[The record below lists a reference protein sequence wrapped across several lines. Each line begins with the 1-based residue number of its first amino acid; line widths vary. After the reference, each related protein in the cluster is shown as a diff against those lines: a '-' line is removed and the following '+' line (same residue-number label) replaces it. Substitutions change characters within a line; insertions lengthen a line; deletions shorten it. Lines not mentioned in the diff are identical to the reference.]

1 MTLVWI
7 LAAVFLSSI
16 GSILIALIFFLGS
29 AKFVKNIIPNLIA
42 FATGTLLAGAFLGI
56 LPHAMEK
63 LTPEETSLTVLLGII
78 TFFILEKIIRIHH
91 CHRTDCDSH
100 EGHNYSST
108 MILIGDGLHNALDG
122 AIITTS
128 FLISIPVGITTTLAI
143 IAHEIPQEIGD
154 FAILLHSGFSKK
166 KALFWNL
173 VSGATSLLG
182 ALIAF
187 FALKQVAEFIPFVMA
202 VAASSFIYIALAD
215 LSPEL
220 HRRSTLKNDF
230 QKIILLLLG
239 VGLIYLTMSLHSH

>member
-1 MTLVWI
+1 MTFLLI
-7 LAAVFLSSI
+7 LLAVFISSV

-29 AKFVKNIIPNLIA
+29 EKFIKNIIPNLIA
-42 FATGTLLAGAFLGI
+42 FATGTLLASAFLGI

-63 LTPEETSLTVLLGII
+63 LSPEKTSLTVLFGII
-78 TFFILEKIIRIHH
+78 AFFILEKIIRIHH
-91 CHRTDCDSH
+91 CHRTNCDSH
-100 EGHNYSST
+100 KGHNHSST
-108 MILIGDGLHNALDG
+108 MILIGDGLHNFLDG

-166 KALFWNL
+166 KAIFWNL
-173 VSGATSLLG
+173 VSSATAFLG
-182 ALIAF
+182 AIIAF
-187 FALKQVAEFIPFVMA
+187 FALQETTNLIPYIMA
-202 VAASSFIYIALAD
+202 IAASSFIYIALAD

-220 HRRSTLKNDF
+220 HRRSTIKNDF

-239 VGLIYLTMSLHSH
+239 VGLIFLTMNLHSH